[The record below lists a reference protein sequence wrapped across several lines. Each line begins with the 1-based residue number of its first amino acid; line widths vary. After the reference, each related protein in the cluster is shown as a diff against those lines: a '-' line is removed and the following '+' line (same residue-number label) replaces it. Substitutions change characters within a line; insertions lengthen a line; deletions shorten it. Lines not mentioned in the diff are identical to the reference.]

1 MIHGMVIEADVVMM
15 RRQRDVFVAQRGIAA
30 AQNRDH
36 VARRE
41 RDRRAGEVVTAAHRG
56 AGRGARRDSS
66 GFVAEQARRRSP
78 AEPHQRD
85 RTRIARRIGDW
96 AALANA
102 RDLFAAELVEGDDA
116 DRAGL
121 AIPANERSDRPA
133 IEPLRDIEYDELSGG
148 PAWRDEMRGVTD
160 RPGIDDRRL
169 LEHARWQGEAG
180 GKEVGPELEGGAA
193 ARDESRTRIHLDVPE
208 GHRLEVG
215 AAVARRLEPEAP
227 KLGRHVRG
235 GLEGAQASRFA
246 AHHRIVSDEVEALAQ
261 VGGGD
266 LGFGGPDLRIPWKRP
281 RAARRRV
288 SGGLTSVQQ
297 NDGDHG

>member
-1 MIHGMVIEADVVMM
+1 MVIEADVVMM
-15 RRQRDVFVAQRGIAA
+15 RRQRDVFIAQRGIAA

-148 PAWRDEMRGVTD
+148 PAWRDEMRGVTN

-180 GKEVGPELEGGAA
+180 GKEVG
-193 ARDESRTRIHLDVPE
+193 
-208 GHRLEVG
+208 

-227 KLGRHVRG
+227 KLGGRVRR